1 MVASD
6 NVKQPDGVNQ
16 GIVLQQIKQIRQG
29 ASSSCS
35 DWVKLNPNGSFAG
48 EWVGFILRTD

>member
-6 NVKQPDGVNQ
+6 NVKQPDGDNQ
-16 GIVLQQIKQIRQG
+16 GMTILLQG

-48 EWVGFILRTD
+48 EWVGFILRTDCYQ